1 MAAEQDFRVMG
12 SDAHVI
18 VVGGPGRLVGRAR
31 HRLEELE
38 RRWSRFLPG
47 SEVTRLNRRAGHPVA
62 VSSDTRLLVRRALEG
77 HALTAGAFDP
87 TLLGAVMRAGYDRSF
102 EELHDA
108 SGRRAPL
115 SLLRTGADEIE
126 LDEVAGTVCLPRR
139 VGFDPGGL
147 GKGLAADLVVEE
159 LRSCG
164 AAGACVNVGG
174 DLRVSGTAPD
184 GRAWRVEVE
193 DPLGGDPLAILAV
206 VEGAVATS
214 SRLRRRWVGADGDER
229 HHLIDPRLGQ
239 PAATP
244 NVAATVV
251 SAHGWRAEILA
262 KAVLL
267 DVRGHDD
274 GLALVDEFGAAGLL
288 VRDGLVHTTSR
299 WTAFELTERREA
311 VA

>member
-1 MAAEQDFRVMG
+1 MAAEQHFRVMG

-18 VVGGPGRLVGRAR
+18 VVGGPERLVTRAR
-31 HRLEELE
+31 HRLQELE

-47 SEVTRLNRRAGHPVA
+47 SEVSRLNRRAGHPVV
-62 VSSDTRLLVRRALEG
+62 VSSQTRLLVRRALDG

-87 TLLGAVMRAGYDRSF
+87 TVLGAVLRAGYDRTF
-102 EELHDA
+102 EELHGA
-108 SGRRAPL
+108 NGRSGPL
-115 SLLRTGADEIE
+115 SLLRTGAGEIE
-126 LDEVAGTVCLPRR
+126 LDELAGTVRLPHR

-164 AAGACVNVGG
+164 AAGVCVNVGG

-193 DPLGGDPLAILAV
+193 DPLGDEPLAILAI

-214 SRLRRRWVGADGDER
+214 SRLRRRWIGPDGQDR
-229 HHLIDPRLGQ
+229 HHLIDPLLGH
-239 PAATP
+239 PAETP
-244 NVAATVV
+244 NLAATVV
-251 SAHGWRAEILA
+251 SAHGWRAEVLA

-267 DVRGHDD
+267 DAQGRD
-274 GLALVDEFGAAGLL
+274 GLALVDRLGAAGLL
-288 VRDGLVHTTSR
+288 VSDGGVRTTSG
-299 WTAFELTERREA
+299 WTAFERGQRREA
-311 VA
+311 AA